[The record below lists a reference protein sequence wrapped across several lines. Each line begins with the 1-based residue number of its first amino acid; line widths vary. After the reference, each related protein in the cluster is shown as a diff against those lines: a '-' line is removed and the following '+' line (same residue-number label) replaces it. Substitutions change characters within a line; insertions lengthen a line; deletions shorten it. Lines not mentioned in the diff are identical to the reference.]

1 MIKLETDKQY
11 IDKIENFKIDD
22 FETTYKYRL
31 SLKYI
36 LINLIISTLSILIS
50 IYVLD
55 KIYKSNFLSIL
66 DYILLI
72 AQVIVYGI
80 IIYNF
85 YKIFS
90 YKIIVIKDKII
101 YDKTTINIKDINK
114 LYIEYIKIKKNSYE
128 RSLVIETKKSEK
140 YIFRMNISNETRFI
154 KQISCLTN
162 LKVNIKR

>member
-31 SLKYI
+31 SLKIYI
-36 LINLIISTLSILIS
+36 KLIISTLSILIRMR
-50 IYVLD
+50 VLD

-85 YKIFS
+85 YKIFH
-90 YKIIVIKDKII
+90 IK
-101 YDKTTINIKDINK
+101 
-114 LYIEYIKIKKNSYE
+114 
-128 RSLVIETKKSEK
+128 
-140 YIFRMNISNETRFI
+140 
-154 KQISCLTN
+154 
-162 LKVNIKR
+162 